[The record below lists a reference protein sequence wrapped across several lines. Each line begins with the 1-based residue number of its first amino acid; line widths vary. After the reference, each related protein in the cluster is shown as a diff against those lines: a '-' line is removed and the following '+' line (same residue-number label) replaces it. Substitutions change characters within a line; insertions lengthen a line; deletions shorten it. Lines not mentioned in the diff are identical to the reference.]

1 MTAYIPPASAP
12 RSAFVTSLAWS
23 FIVLGALGVL
33 MALFQMLMYAMT
45 MAVVDME
52 TVISEAKSAGVMPD
66 AVAVVFRYM
75 LWILVSTLGLSIL
88 TLAGSVALLQ
98 RKEWARLLFI
108 VLLWL
113 GAALN
118 LAGLWLEYVLLNGA
132 PMQEMMKSMTA
143 EAGVPAEGMMQSVM
157 IFSSLVAIVFALLF
171 AWAAIR
177 LNAKE
182 IRNEFENALVH

>member
-1 MTAYIPPASAP
+1 
-12 RSAFVTSLAWS
+12 
-23 FIVLGALGVL
+23 

-45 MAVVDME
+45 MAVVDMD

-88 TLAGSVALLQ
+88 TLVGSVALLQ

-108 VLLWL
+108 FLLWL

-157 IFSSLVAIVFALLF
+157 ISSALIAIVFAVLF

-182 IRNEFENALVH
+182 IRSEFGDALVH